1 MTYSCKGGKS
11 QKSVMHVPGCCF
23 ANVPEWAGLTG
34 CALISSWLTPRAV
47 HTLHAR
53 REYKLFSRGNSWHHR
68 SAYGVRSRTKSILRF
83 RGLGNTSSL
92 RNWFNESLSVVFVA
106 SIPCLKVVASL
117 VSPYCFF
124 FGAPLAFLRGV
135 AMGLCRRCVI
145 FMSSVIRSLFRRLGY
160 ILGQILN
167 MRGHILYQLYSHTF
181 YHQFLAWYLVTMSHC
196 YSVTLLPCYPV
207 YPVPLLPCYLV
218 TLLTCYPVTL
228 LPCHLVTLLPYYTV
242 TLLPCYT
249 VTLLLC
255 YLVTLLPCYLAT
267 LLPCYP
273 VTLLLCYFVTLL
285 RCYLVTLLP
294 CYSVTLLP
302 CYIVTLLPWHL
313 VTQLPWYPIT
323 LLPCHLVTLS
333 PCYLVTLLPCYQV
346 TLLPC

>member
-34 CALISSWLTPRAV
+34 CARISSWLTLRAV

-124 FGAPLAFLRGV
+124 SGHRWLFFVASLWAYVVVASFLCLR
-135 AMGLCRRCVI
+135 
-145 FMSSVIRSLFRRLGY
+145 VIRSPFVDWATYLGRY
-160 ILGQILN
+160 LIWGDIYCTNFTRIRFTVSFLLG
-167 MRGHILYQLYSHTF
+167 
-181 YHQFLAWYLVTMSHC
+181 
-196 YSVTLLPCYPV
+196 TL
-207 YPVPLLPCYLV
+207 
-218 TLLTCYPVTL
+218 
-228 LPCHLVTLLPYYTV
+228 
-242 TLLPCYT
+242 
-249 VTLLLC
+249 
-255 YLVTLLPCYLAT
+255 
-267 LLPCYP
+267 
-273 VTLLLCYFVTLL
+273 
-285 RCYLVTLLP
+285 
-294 CYSVTLLP
+294 
-302 CYIVTLLPWHL
+302 YIVTL
-313 VTQLPWYPIT
+313 
-323 LLPCHLVTLS
+323 
-333 PCYLVTLLPCYQV
+333 
-346 TLLPC
+346 

>member
-53 REYKLFSRGNSWHHR
+53 WEYKLFPRGNSWHHR

-92 RNWFNESLSVVFVA
+92 RNWFNESLSVVFVG

-135 AMGLCRRCVI
+135 AIGLCRRCVI
-145 FMSSVIRSLFRRLGY
+145 FMSSCNQVFLSSTGL
-160 ILGQILN
+160 
-167 MRGHILYQLYSHTF
+167 HTW
-181 YHQFLAWYLVTMSHC
+181 AGT
-196 YSVTLLPCYPV
+196 
-207 YPVPLLPCYLV
+207 
-218 TLLTCYPVTL
+218 
-228 LPCHLVTLLPYYTV
+228 
-242 TLLPCYT
+242 
-249 VTLLLC
+249 
-255 YLVTLLPCYLAT
+255 
-267 LLPCYP
+267 
-273 VTLLLCYFVTLL
+273 
-285 RCYLVTLLP
+285 
-294 CYSVTLLP
+294 
-302 CYIVTLLPWHL
+302 
-313 VTQLPWYPIT
+313 
-323 LLPCHLVTLS
+323 
-333 PCYLVTLLPCYQV
+333 
-346 TLLPC
+346 

>member
-34 CALISSWLTPRAV
+34 CARISSWLTPRAV

-92 RNWFNESLSVVFVA
+92 RNWFNESLSVVFAA

-124 FGAPLAFLRGV
+124 IGAPLASLRGV

-145 FMSSVIRSLFRRLGY
+145 FISSCNQVFLSSTGL
-160 ILGQILN
+160 
-167 MRGHILYQLYSHTF
+167 HTW
-181 YHQFLAWYLVTMSHC
+181 AGT
-196 YSVTLLPCYPV
+196 
-207 YPVPLLPCYLV
+207 
-218 TLLTCYPVTL
+218 
-228 LPCHLVTLLPYYTV
+228 
-242 TLLPCYT
+242 
-249 VTLLLC
+249 
-255 YLVTLLPCYLAT
+255 
-267 LLPCYP
+267 
-273 VTLLLCYFVTLL
+273 
-285 RCYLVTLLP
+285 
-294 CYSVTLLP
+294 
-302 CYIVTLLPWHL
+302 
-313 VTQLPWYPIT
+313 
-323 LLPCHLVTLS
+323 
-333 PCYLVTLLPCYQV
+333 
-346 TLLPC
+346 

>member
-11 QKSVMHVPGCCF
+11 QKSVMYVPGCCF
-23 ANVPEWAGLTG
+23 ANVPEWTGLTG
-34 CALISSWLTPRAV
+34 FARISSWLTPRAV

-124 FGAPLAFLRGV
+124 SGHRWLFFVASLWAYVVVASFLCLR
-135 AMGLCRRCVI
+135 
-145 FMSSVIRSLFRRLGY
+145 VIRSSFRRLGY
-160 ILGQILN
+160 ILGQVLN
-167 MRGHILYQLYSHTF
+167 MRGHILYQLYSHTS
-181 YHQFLAWYLVTMSHC
+181 YRQFFAWYLVTMLHC
-196 YSVTLLPCYPV
+196 YSVTFLPCYPV

-228 LPCHLVTLLPYYTV
+228 LPCHLVTLLPYYTI

-249 VTLLLC
+249 VTLLL
-255 YLVTLLPCYLAT
+255 
-267 LLPCYP
+267 
-273 VTLLLCYFVTLL
+273 
-285 RCYLVTLLP
+285 CYLVTLLP

-302 CYIVTLLPWHL
+302 CYIVTLLPCHF
-313 VTQLPWYPIT
+313 VSQLPWYP
-323 LLPCHLVTLS
+323 VTLS
-333 PCYLVTLLPCYQV
+333 PCYLVILLPCYQV
-346 TLLPC
+346 TLLPFC